1 MAARRDRAGDEKK
14 TAAEYYE
21 LKTKAVDDLVNANVT
36 NAPEVSRAEL
46 RKYRQRGKFSVSDPV
61 KFFFVK
67 WWFAGVVCWFLV
79 LGLSAYGVA
88 NLDRVVITGIAYGM
102 LMHALVNGYL
112 RMKAE
117 TEGAN
122 NGWALFPKTGVPW
135 LFANVAYGIVLCFL
149 AFATYWWLGLN
160 RSIGPILFGTF
171 VAAWDGCFI
180 LFKRLF
186 LRILADARKNAG

>member
-1 MAARRDRAGDEKK
+1 MASRGNRAREEKK
-14 TAAEYYE
+14 SAAEYYE
-21 LKTKAVDDLVNANVT
+21 LKTKAVDDLVNANVS
-36 NAPEVSRAEL
+36 NSPEVSRAEL
-46 RKYRQRGKFSVSDPV
+46 RKYRRHGKFYIPEPV
-61 KFFFVK
+61 KYFFVK

-79 LGLSAYGVA
+79 IGLAGYAIA
-88 NLDRVVITGIAYGM
+88 NLDRVVITGVAYGM

-122 NGWALFPKTGVPW
+122 DGWAIFPKTGLPW
-135 LFANVAYGIVLCFL
+135 MFANIAYGIALCFL

-160 RSIGPILFGTF
+160 EAIGPILFGTF
-171 VAAWDGCFI
+171 VAAWDGLFI

-186 LRILADARKNAG
+186 LRILADAKKNAG